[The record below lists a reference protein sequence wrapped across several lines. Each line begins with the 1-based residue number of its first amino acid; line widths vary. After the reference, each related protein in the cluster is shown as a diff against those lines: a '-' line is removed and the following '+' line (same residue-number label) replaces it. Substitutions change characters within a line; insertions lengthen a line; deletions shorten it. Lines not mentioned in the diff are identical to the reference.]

1 MFRNGLLLQRDT
13 FFVNSENNSREE
25 LCNNQIKS
33 GEDDKLQMRKVALKK
48 RRNSQLSELS
58 GAQGMTGLSLLHV
71 NEQPIN
77 PQVQSFTEQNLP
89 RPASWNYSTFGEA
102 RKLFHLVC

>member
-1 MFRNGLLLQRDT
+1 
-13 FFVNSENNSREE
+13 
-25 LCNNQIKS
+25 
-33 GEDDKLQMRKVALKK
+33 MRKVALKK